1 MIKRY
6 NKIQINNIV
15 NKSTPI
21 FLIKKTKIN
30 LISNGI
36 SLKVI
41 KNNSSL
47 KYNNKKI
54 PKLKP
59 IKISKYLILIK
70 FNHLEMWKK
79 INMKL
84 KKTKK
89 QNWLNSTI
97 QWKLQ
102 EVTRKKR
109 KIWYLK
115 IKKLYN
121 KLINLLQWYL
131 ILKTMELN
139 LYWLKNKYLKIWL
152 K

>member
-84 KKTKK
+84 KKSKK

>member
-102 EVTRKKR
+102 EVIRKKR

>member
-6 NKIQINNIV
+6 NKLQINNII
-15 NKSTPI
+15 NWSTPI
-21 FLIKKTKIN
+21 FLNKKIKIN
-30 LISNGI
+30 LILNGI

-47 KYNNKKI
+47 KFSNRKI

-89 QNWLNSTI
+89 RNWLNSTI

>member
-41 KNNSSL
+41 MNNSSL

>member
-36 SLKVI
+36 SLRVI

-109 KIWYLK
+109 KIWYSK